1 MMLFTRPPASVI
13 LLLAVLGMIMKSSRA
28 QPSILECETDQDCID
43 EYGFGN
49 YCCAR
54 VNSIIR
60 NLRQC
65 KPIGEE
71 GELCHVGSNY
81 LPYPFRGSRRFWRCQ
96 CNFPQSFWCAPDPAS
111 FLPGGGR
118 CERWV
123 PPANTTSTSSTEDAG
138 SG

>member
-1 MMLFTRPPASVI
+1 MRLLVPA
-13 LLLAVLGMIMKSSRA
+13 LLLGVFGIHLSME
-28 QPSILECETDQDCID
+28 QPSMLECETDQDCID

-60 NLRQC
+60 NLHQC

-81 LPYPFRGSRRFWRCQ
+81 LPYPFRGSRLFWRCQ

-111 FLPGGGR
+111 SLSGGGR

-123 PPANTTSTSSTEDAG
+123 PPTNTTSSPEDAG